1 MQEAAGAAR
10 ADPEMGRM
18 LDELADWCTAGRR
31 EVSPELAAMLYITRT
46 GADAG
51 KERR

>member
-1 MQEAAGAAR
+1 
-10 ADPEMGRM
+10 M

-31 EVSPELAAMLYITRT
+31 DVSPELAAMLHITRT